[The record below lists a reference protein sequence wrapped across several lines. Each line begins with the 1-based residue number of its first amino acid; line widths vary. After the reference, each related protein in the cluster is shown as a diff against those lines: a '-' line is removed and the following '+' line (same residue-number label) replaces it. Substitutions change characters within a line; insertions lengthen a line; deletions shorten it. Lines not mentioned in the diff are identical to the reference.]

1 MKLLLPIAVVA
12 VVAFIVVN
20 NAVYTIPETE
30 QVIITQLGNPI
41 GEPITGAGL
50 YFKMPFAQKVNRF
63 EKRWLEWDAD
73 PGEMPTREK
82 NPIWVDTY
90 ARWRIA
96 EPLKFFTATSGGDER
111 VAQSRLDGILDS
123 ETRNTI
129 AAHDLIEVI
138 RSTNRQ
144 FELSAEVAEMAG
156 LVEARAEMKIE
167 VGREKLTQM
176 ILEKAKVKA
185 LETLGIELV
194 DVQFQRVNYTDSVRK
209 KVFER
214 MISERKRIAERYR
227 SEGEGSRAEILGKK
241 EFKLKEI
248 ESDAYREVQQI
259 KGKADAQATAI
270 YAAAHNLDPSL
281 YRLLKSLESYKKS
294 IDKNTWIILST
305 DSDYF
310 KPMMQINA
318 R

>member
-1 MKLLLPIAVVA
+1 MKLFPIAIVAIIAFVV
-12 VVAFIVVN
+12 VSN
-20 NAVYTIPETE
+20 SVYTIQETE
-30 QVIITQLGNPI
+30 QVIITQLGNPV
-41 GEPITGAGL
+41 GEPITEAGL

-63 EKRWLEWDAD
+63 EKRWLEWDAE

-90 ARWRIA
+90 ARWRVA
-96 EPLKFFTATSGGDER
+96 DPLKFFTASGGDER

-123 ETRNTI
+123 ETRNVI

-138 RSTNRQ
+138 RTSNRE
-144 FELSAEVAEMAG
+144 FALSAEVTEMAG
-156 LVEARAEMKIE
+156 LVEARAELKIE
-167 VGREKLTQM
+167 VGREKMTRM
-176 ILEKAKVKA
+176 ILENAKVKA
-185 LETLGIELV
+185 RETLGIELV
-194 DVQFQRVNYTDSVRK
+194 DVQFQRVNYTDSVRT

-248 ESDAYREVQQI
+248 ESNAYREVQQI

-270 YAAAHNLDPSL
+270 YAAAHNLDPGL
-281 YRLLKSLESYKKS
+281 YRLLKSLDSYKKS
-294 IDKNTWIILST
+294 IDKNTWIILSA

-310 KPMMQINA
+310 APLVNMNS

>member
-1 MKLLLPIAVVA
+1 MKLLPIAIVAIIAFVV
-12 VVAFIVVN
+12 VSN
-20 NAVYTIPETE
+20 SVYTIQETE
-30 QVIITQLGNPI
+30 QVIITQLGNPV
-41 GEPITGAGL
+41 GEPITEAGL

-63 EKRWLEWDAD
+63 EKRWLEWDAE

-96 EPLKFFTATSGGDER
+96 DPLKFFTASGGDER

-123 ETRNTI
+123 ETRNVI

-138 RSTNRQ
+138 RTSNRE
-144 FELSAEVAEMAG
+144 FALSAEVTEMAG
-156 LVEARAEMKIE
+156 LVEARAELKIE
-167 VGREKLTQM
+167 VGREKMTRM
-176 ILEKAKVKA
+176 ILENAKVKA
-185 LETLGIELV
+185 RETLGIELV
-194 DVQFQRVNYTDSVRK
+194 DVQFQRVNYTDSVRI

-248 ESDAYREVQQI
+248 ESNAYREVQQI
-259 KGKADAQATAI
+259 KGKADALATAI
-270 YAAAHNLDPSL
+270 YASAHNLDPGL

-294 IDKNTWIILST
+294 IDKNTWIILSA

-310 KPMMQINA
+310 APLVNMNS